1 MIKVNI
7 ISGFLGAGK
16 TTLIKKL
23 IKEAFQ
29 GEKLVLIENEFGEI
43 GVDGGF
49 LKEAGIKVQELNAG
63 CICCSLVGN
72 FEKALEEVIST
83 YTPERII
90 IEPSGVGRLSDVQSA
105 ILNLPESYGI
115 EIEYS
120 VAVVD
125 ANKCKMYL
133 RNYGEFYENQVSSA
147 ESIVLSRTQNI
158 TESKLEACIKEIRKV
173 NQEATI
179 ITTPWDQLTGQQILS
194 AFTKC
199 DFTTILESHEEDEHS
214 HHHEDGEF
222 CHCHQC
228 EEERQHENAHH
239 HHEHG
244 HSHECCDGHHEHN
257 HDHHHADDVFV
268 SWGIETCHKFTKE
281 RLEDILSTFETEG
294 NYGTVLRAKG
304 IVEAEDGTWLHFNYV
319 PEETSVVT
327 GPAEYTGRVCV
338 IGVDLQ
344 TERLQEL
351 FN

>member
-72 FEKALEEVIST
+72 FEKALEEVITT
-83 YTPERII
+83 YSPERII
-90 IEPSGVGRLSDVQSA
+90 IEPSGVGRLSDVQNA

-147 ESIVLSRTQNI
+147 QSIVLSRTQNI
-158 TESKLEACIKEIRKV
+158 SESKLEACMNEIRKV
-173 NQEATI
+173 NKDATI
-179 ITTPWDQLTGQQILS
+179 ITTPWDQLTGKQILN

-199 DFTTILESHEEDEHS
+199 DFTTILETHEEG
-214 HHHEDGEF
+214 HHHEEGE
-222 CHCHQC
+222 CHCHTC
-228 EEERQHENAHH
+228 EEERHHKEEHH
-239 HHEHG
+239 HT
-244 HSHECCDGHHEHN
+244 HSNHHECHEKHEY
-257 HDHHHADDVFV
+257 HECHEGHHHADEVFI
-268 SWGIETCHKFTKE
+268 SWGTETYRKFTKE
-281 RLEDILSTFETEG
+281 GLEDILRTFELEG

-327 GPAEYTGRVCV
+327 GPAEYTGRICV
-338 IGVDLQ
+338 IGVGLD
-344 TERLQEL
+344 TVRLQEL
-351 FN
+351 FA